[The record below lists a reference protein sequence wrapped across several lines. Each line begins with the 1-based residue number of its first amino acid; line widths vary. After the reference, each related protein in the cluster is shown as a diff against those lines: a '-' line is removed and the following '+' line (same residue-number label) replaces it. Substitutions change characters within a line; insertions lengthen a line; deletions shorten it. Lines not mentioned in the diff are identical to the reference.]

1 MARSKAIV
9 DKSQE
14 LLQIL
19 RGKASA
25 AGGLMIV
32 KADTTTSFVF
42 EGSSTPLDLDL
53 FEVPKSLQPIAV
65 GKRYFTL
72 PIVAVDNSQ
81 RWGIIQI
88 LD

>member
-1 MARSKAIV
+1 MGKV
-9 DKSQE
+9 DKSQQ
-14 LLQIL
+14 LLKIF
-19 RGKASA
+19 RGKPT
-25 AGGLMIV
+25 GDGLMIV
-32 KADTTTSFVF
+32 KADTSNSFVF

-53 FEVPKSLQPIAV
+53 FEIPKSLRPIQA

-72 PIVAVDNSQ
+72 PIVEVTNSQ